1 MGTQP
6 DCAVLMVN
14 PFDDFSYIQRTKAF
28 IESSV
33 RCKVLSIVIFP
44 VDLKKNWSGIYG
56 KKNILSDDALNKLKK
71 SLSEYLEVPIFAL
84 GNDNDMDKL
93 VDIVID
99 YFVQ

>member
-1 MGTQP
+1 MQSSFN
-6 DCAVLMVN
+6 CY
-14 PFDDFSYIQRTKAF
+14 FSDGF
-28 IESSV
+28 E
-33 RCKVLSIVIFP
+33 
-44 VDLKKNWSGIYG
+44 KNWSGIYG

-93 VDIVID
+93 VDIVTD